1 MRGDGR
7 VFRPKRYGK
16 KLDVWYYRIRLGD
29 RLKEGRG
36 FKTKNDALNALKE
49 ERKRKARGEFVPPEQ
64 DHLTVADVL
73 DSYLSALE
81 DRGAKSVAS
90 VSSRVNLLKAE
101 FPEIRA
107 KDFTSDHIE
116 DYRRRRLAKGIS
128 RATIDREVEVLRAA
142 FRLAAKRERVSRV
155 PFFPM
160 YGVDN
165 VRQGFFERDQT
176 NRVLANL
183 PELYAE
189 IVRFVS
195 LSGWRISEV
204 LGLRWEQV
212 DRNLG
217 ELRLPDS
224 KNGRPRTLALQGE
237 LATLIE
243 RRWAAR
249 EFRKRKRAVG
259 ISAFVFHQRSGRPV
273 AYSTYRHEF
282 VAACA
287 AAKVEGRTTHD
298 FRRTVARDLRRAGV
312 PETVAMSITGHETA
326 EIFRRYSIV
335 DTRDQI
341 ETLRAKDA
349 LVAGDRSNVSPM
361 LTR

>member
-7 VFRPKRYGK
+7 VFRPKRGGK
-16 KLDVWYYRIRLGD
+16 LLDVWYYRIRLGK

-36 FKTKNDALNALKE
+36 FKTKAEAIEALKE

-64 DHLTVADVL
+64 DRLTVAGVL
-73 DSYLSALE
+73 DSYLSALK

-90 VSSRVNLLKAE
+90 VACRLDRLKEE
-101 FPEIRA
+101 FPEVRA
-107 KDFTSDHIE
+107 KDFTSDHVE
-116 DYRRRRLAKGIS
+116 DYRRRRLAAGLN

-142 FRLAAKRERVSRV
+142 FRLAARHERLSRV

-165 VRQGFFERDQT
+165 VRQGFFEREQT
-176 NRVLANL
+176 DKILSKL

-204 LGLRWEQV
+204 VALRWEQV

-217 ELRLPDS
+217 ELHLPDS

-237 LATLIE
+237 LSALIE
-243 RRWAAR
+243 RRWTAR
-249 EFRKRKRAVG
+249 EYRTRRGPA
-259 ISAFVFHQRSGRPV
+259 SLSPFVFHQRRGRPV
-273 AYSTYRHEF
+273 AYSTYRREF
-282 VAACA
+282 VSACEAAE
-287 AAKVEGRTTHD
+287 VEGRTTHD

-312 PETVAMSITGHETA
+312 PETVAMSITGHVTA

-335 DTRDQI
+335 DTRDQLAA
-341 ETLRAKDA
+341 LRAKDA
-349 LVAGDRSNVSPM
+349 LVAAEKSNVTAMPK
-361 LTR
+361 R

>member
-7 VFRPKRYGK
+7 VFRPKRDGK
-16 KLDVWYYRIRLGD
+16 KLDVWYYRIRLGN

-36 FKTKNDALNALKE
+36 FTTKDEALNALKE

-64 DHLTVADVL
+64 DRLTVAGVL

-90 VSSRVNLLKAE
+90 VSSRVNMLKAE

-107 KDFTSDHIE
+107 KDFTSDHVE
-116 DYRRRRLAKGIS
+116 DYRRHRLAADINRS
-128 RATIDREVEVLRAA
+128 TIDREIEVLRAA
-142 FRLAAKRERVSRV
+142 FRLAAKHERVSRV
-155 PFFPM
+155 PYFPM

-176 NRVLANL
+176 EKVLAKL

-204 LGLRWEQV
+204 LGLRWDQV

-217 ELRLPDS
+217 ELHLPDS
-224 KNGRPRTLALQGE
+224 KNGKPRTLALQGE
-237 LATLIE
+237 LAALIE

-249 EFRKRKRAVG
+249 EHRTKRRPP
-259 ISAFVFHQRSGRPV
+259 ILSPFVFHQRHARPV
-273 AYSTYRHEF
+273 AYSTYHREF
-282 VAACA
+282 VKACEAAEI
-287 AAKVEGRTTHD
+287 EGRTTHD

-335 DTRDQI
+335 DTRDQL
-341 ETLRAKDA
+341 EALRAKDA
-349 LVAGDRSNVSPM
+349 LVAAEKSNVARM
-361 LTR
+361 RKR